1 MANATNVQTAVKR
14 AVSDVRE
21 GDLQA
26 LKQDVN
32 VVMAQAQKVVGKE
45 LGKFRKAATG
55 AADSV
60 SKKAQSYPL
69 ASAGILFGA
78 GALVGAALYAAA
90 RPAPSALE
98 IVIRALKNTAT
109 QTRDS
114 VWSGF
119 QTARRAV
126 R

>member
-1 MANATNVQTAVKR
+1 MATATNVQTAVKR

-21 GDLQA
+21 GDMSA
-26 LKQDVN
+26 LKEDVG

-60 SKKAQSYPL
+60 SKTAQTYPL
-69 ASAGILFGA
+69 ASAGLLFGA
-78 GALVGAALYAAA
+78 GALVGAAIYAAA
-90 RPAPSALE
+90 RPAPTALE
-98 IVIRALKNTAT
+98 IVLRALKHTAT
-109 QTRDS
+109 DTRDS
-114 VWSGF
+114 LVSGF